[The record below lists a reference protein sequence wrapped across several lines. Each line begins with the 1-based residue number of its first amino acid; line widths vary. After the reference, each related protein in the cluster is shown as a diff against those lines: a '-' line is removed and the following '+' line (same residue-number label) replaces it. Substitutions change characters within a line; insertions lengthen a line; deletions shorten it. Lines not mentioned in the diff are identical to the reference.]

1 VNATFLGFPRPKGPA
16 GVRNH
21 VLVIPSVVCSAHVA
35 QQIAAH
41 VPGATAAPHQHG
53 CSQIGRDRD
62 QTARTLAG
70 VGVNPNVYGVVVVG
84 LGCEGVPSGE
94 LAEMIAAAGKPVK
107 AFDIQDV
114 GGTAKSVALGVELA
128 SELVR
133 EAGGQVRQPV
143 PITDLI
149 LATECGGSDGWS
161 GVTGNP
167 VIGRA
172 ADRMVEAGGT
182 VILAET
188 TELIGA
194 EHLLAARARDAVV
207 AERVVGMV
215 GGMEQRVIAYGADIR
230 GGNPTP
236 GNIEGGISSLEE
248 KSLGCVHKGGTTV
261 VEEVIGYGERPTR
274 KGLVVMDTPGQDIE
288 QITGM
293 LAGGA
298 QVVVFSTG
306 RGSPV
311 GSVAAPVV
319 KVSTNTALYEKM
331 REDMDFDAGVVI
343 SEGRTVQGVGDAL
356 FERILAVASGEPTC
370 SERLGHAEFAIY
382 RIGPT
387 V

>member
-1 VNATFLGFPRPKGPA
+1 MSDTFLGFPRPHGPA
-16 GVRNH
+16 GVRNR

-35 QQIAAH
+35 QQIAAQ

-53 CSQIGRDRD
+53 CSQIGPDRD
-62 QTARTLAG
+62 QTARTLIG
-70 VGVNPNVYGVVVVG
+70 VGRNPNVYGVVIVG
-84 LGCEGVPSGE
+84 LGCEGVPAAE
-94 LAEMIAAAGKPVK
+94 LADGIASWGKPVRT
-107 AFDIQDV
+107 FDIQDV
-114 GGTAKSVALGVELA
+114 GGTAKSIALGA
-128 SELVR
+128 GMATELVR
-133 EAGGQVRQPV
+133 EAAAQLRQMVPV
-143 PITDLI
+143 SELV

-172 ADRMVEAGGT
+172 ADRLVEAGGT

-194 EHLLAARARDAVV
+194 EHILAGRARDEAVG
-207 AERVVGMV
+207 EQVVKIV
-215 GGMEQRVIAYGADIR
+215 REMEQRVIAYGADIR

-236 GNIEGGISSLEE
+236 GNIEGGITSLEE
-248 KSLGCVHKGGTTV
+248 KSLGCVHKGGTTAV
-261 VEEVIGYGERPTR
+261 QEVIGYAERPTR
-274 KGLVVMDTPGQDIE
+274 RGLVMMDTPGQDIE
-288 QITGM
+288 QVTGM

-298 QVVVFSTG
+298 QIVVFSTG

-311 GSVAAPVV
+311 GSVAAPVI
-319 KVSTNTALYEKM
+319 KVSTNTPLFERM
-331 REDMDFDAGVVI
+331 RDDMDFDAGVVI
-343 SEGRTVQGVGDAL
+343 SGGRTVQEVGDAL
-356 FERILAVASGEPTC
+356 FERVLAVASGEPTC